1 MLQLRGKWNYPFGTF
16 KPFLYMTTTQQIVD
30 PLKQLYS
37 VYLHTV
43 AGKHTKW
50 QRHCILIEWVTI
62 TRSQKNFKNGS
73 YFRKIIVSIC
83 HKGSLKKWSQSV
95 TNKV

>member
-43 AGKHTKW
+43 ENIQNDKDIA
-50 QRHCILIEWVTI
+50 
-62 TRSQKNFKNGS
+62 F
-73 YFRKIIVSIC
+73 
-83 HKGSLKKWSQSV
+83 
-95 TNKV
+95 